1 MWPRDPLAR
10 FLREGGRWPVL
21 LTMQAFIEGR
31 YGASIEEFK
40 VALNAESSLT
50 SADRSAI
57 LCNIACAELASEL
70 YRKSL
75 KSCDAAIAASPSC
88 PLPYLLKGRALAK
101 LGRHQKARAAWE
113 AGLAVESPALTTDV
127 GIFAELAQEV
137 SGDSTRKSTCNPAP
151 ALTPPE
157 TSPRPTA
164 AAAEAAAAAPSV
176 ASSKA
181 GSKFGSGAQP
191 TAGRGR
197 KPAAAP
203 PANIGEVVRAAER
216 AAEAAGMPDSV
227 GSMAQFSPMILAAAR
242 RQLSHSSGIEEVDNA
257 IARGYL
263 LVNTSAYAAAG
274 ALFDVLLGALPHLV
288 AAHMGKGSA
297 YAMTAQYER
306 AVACFSAAIEVDPL
320 LFDAWKRRGQTQ
332 AARGD
337 EFLHV
342 ALADLNEA
350 VRLAATRDRSRG
362 SGKGSLA

>member
-1 MWPRDPLAR
+1 
-10 FLREGGRWPVL
+10 
-21 LTMQAFIEGR
+21 MQAFIEGR

-40 VALNAESSLT
+40 EALNAESSLT
-50 SADRSAI
+50 PTDRSAI
-57 LCNIACAELASEL
+57 LCNIGCAELASEL

-88 PLPYLLKGRALAK
+88 PLAYLLKGRALAK
-101 LGRHQKARAAWE
+101 LGRHQKARAAWA
-113 AGLAVESPALTTDV
+113 AGLAVKSPALTTDV
-127 GIFAELAQEV
+127 SVFAELAREV
-137 SGDSTRKSTCNPAP
+137 SGASTRTSTCDPAP
-151 ALTPPE
+151 ELTPPE
-157 TSPRPTA
+157 ASPRPIA
-164 AAAEAAAAAPSV
+164 AASAGAAAPSV

-197 KPAAAP
+197 KPAAATAAAAAP

-216 AAEAAGMPDSV
+216 AAKAAGMPGSV
-227 GSMAQFSPMILAAAR
+227 GPMAQFSPMILAAAR

-263 LVNTSAYAAAG
+263 LVNTGAYAAAL

-297 YAMTAQYER
+297 YAMTARYEP

-332 AARGD
+332 AARGGD
-337 EFLHV
+337 FLPI
-342 ALADLNEA
+342 ALA
-350 VRLAATRDRSRG
+350 RG
-362 SGKGSLA
+362 GS